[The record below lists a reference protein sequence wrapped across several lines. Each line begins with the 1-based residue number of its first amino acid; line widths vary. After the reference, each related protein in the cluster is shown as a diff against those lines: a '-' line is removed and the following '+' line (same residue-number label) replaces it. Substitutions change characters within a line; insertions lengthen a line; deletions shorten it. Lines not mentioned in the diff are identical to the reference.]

1 VTAPLE
7 RKRHASV
14 HTLERGRL
22 RRLEIIE
29 AATELFASAGYRG
42 TGLAGIAAQVGV
54 TQAGLL
60 HHFGSKENLL
70 EAVVRHRSE
79 QDSALIAEII
89 GTGGLGMFDRLHL
102 LARHNTQR
110 AGLSQLFTVLVAE
123 NLLPE
128 HPAHDF
134 FVARY
139 RDIRG
144 ALVTALREGRKR
156 GEIRKDV
163 DLKAVSRRIVA
174 GLDGLQ
180 SQWLLDPEEA
190 DLIESYKE
198 LGASLKRELRA

>member
-1 VTAPLE
+1 
-7 RKRHASV
+7 
-14 HTLERGRL
+14 
-22 RRLEIIE
+22 
-29 AATELFASAGYRG
+29 
-42 TGLAGIAAQVGV
+42 
-54 TQAGLL
+54 
-60 HHFGSKENLL
+60 
-70 EAVVRHRSE
+70 
-79 QDSALIAEII
+79 
-89 GTGGLGMFDRLHL
+89 MFDRLHL

-128 HPAHDF
+128 HPAHEF
-134 FVARY
+134 FVERY
-139 RDIRG
+139 RDIRA

-163 DLKAVSRRIVA
+163 DLKAVSRRIVS

-180 SQWLLDPEEA
+180 SQWLLDPEEV